1 MSKNVICWIE
11 LEDGLPSAASLE
23 LLGEASE
30 VARAWGSDLAALV
43 LTDVADNQAAW
54 LAKLGQYGTQWVLVA
69 LHPLLATYEGDA
81 YCAALTQI
89 LAQQAWTALLA
100 PATANAA
107 DFVAR
112 LAARLEVAVVSD
124 CVRLAATAD
133 GGLNLIRPVYSDRL
147 HSHYH
152 FVPVDAAK
160 IIATFRPGARG
171 LDLRPKPQQA
181 ALQII
186 KVNIEPTAVR
196 THSIAIVPPAPNTVD
211 LVEAEKIVAVGLGLP
226 HPLGVNLAYELAAD
240 LGAAVGGTRPIVD
253 KGWLP
258 FERQIGT
265 TGRSV
270 APRLYVAMGISGA
283 SQHTGGIRGART
295 IIAINPDRSAPLMAL
310 ADLAIVGDAAEIVP
324 LLLKLLAAHHPKVV
338 DDSFVETKQAVLI
351 GAGSGHTSG

>member
-1 MSKNVICWIE
+1 MTKNVICWIE
-11 LEDGLPSAASLE
+11 LEDGSPSAASLE

-30 VARAWGSDLAALV
+30 VARAWDGKLTALV
-43 LTDVADNQAAW
+43 LSDTADNQAAW
-54 LAKLGQYGTQWVLVA
+54 LAKLGQYGTQSVLVA
-69 LHPLLATYEGDA
+69 LHPLLATYESDA
-81 YCAALTQI
+81 YQEALTQV
-89 LAQQAWTALLA
+89 LAQQDWTAFFA
-100 PATANAA
+100 PATANVA

-124 CVRLAATAD
+124 CVRLAATTD
-133 GGLNLIRPVYSDRL
+133 GGLNLTRPIYSDRL

-152 FVPVDAAK
+152 FEPAATAK

-171 LDLRPKPQQA
+171 VDLRPQSQA
-181 ALQII
+181 ADLQI
-186 KVNIEPTAVR
+186 VNVTIEPSQVR
-196 THSIAIVPPAPNTVD
+196 TRSLAIVPPAPDTVD
-211 LVEAEKIVAVGLGLP
+211 LVEAERIVAVGLGLP
-226 HPLGVNLAYELAAD
+226 HPLGVKLAYELAAD

-270 APRLYVAMGISGA
+270 APRLYIAIGISGA

-324 LLLKLLAAHHPKVV
+324 LLLKLLAARHPKVV
-338 DDSFVETKQAVLI
+338 DDSFVETRQALPI
-351 GAGSGHTSG
+351 GAGSTNR